1 MRRAVAAGVGLS
13 LASAAA
19 CRDGARSLGSTSE
32 QALLHADRLIG
43 SLSARFGPLEREP
56 AFRERRPR
64 LARAALAPSRAFNDR
79 SLWTGHDGRSRVL
92 EFAGHREG
100 ERYRMGVRAGA
111 PPPARPADYRALL
124 RLRALGSG
132 EYEWEGRD
140 ELAVGPLGAADL
152 DRALTALFLAA
163 EGTNG
168 AEARARAHA
177 ELPRSTAAL
186 GRLFSVQTLEPAP
199 AAGGGVTVSTIVTMR
214 TSDIAAEFPRWARYL
229 RKYIWPIRFRWTVY
243 DQAGGRWCE
252 GEGGDGRFGFRFR
265 LHGGHLAPL
274 QGVPRRIPARLLVRS
289 DVSTRM
295 GVFRVGVQKLEGEMN
310 VAQSQREKHLAV
322 RFRGT
327 PEWELPFL
335 LAPFVR
341 ASLRRPFE
349 GEGALFALAVREGD
363 GQTLIVRDYRL
374 AVKESWIVRWLGHLA
389 GTAMSDFWTGA
400 EEEAD
405 RFIGQSLEALRADVS
420 KLLSDATEAGSRP

>member
-1 MRRAVAAGVGLS
+1 MRRALAAALGLS

-19 CRDGARSLGSTSE
+19 CRDAARSLGSTSE
-32 QALLHADRLIG
+32 QALLHADGLIG

-56 AFRERRPR
+56 AFRERRPL

-79 SLWTGHDGRSRVL
+79 SLWTGQEGRSHVL

-100 ERYRMGVRAGA
+100 GGYRMGVRAGA

-140 ELAVGPLGAADL
+140 ELAVGPVGTADL

-163 EGTNG
+163 ERTSG

-177 ELPRSTAAL
+177 DLPLTTAAV
-186 GRLFSVQTLEPAP
+186 GRLFSLQALDLAP
-199 AAGGGVTVSTIVTMR
+199 AAGGGVTVSAVVTLR
-214 TSDIAAEFPRWARYL
+214 ASGIASEFPLWARYL
-229 RKYIWPIRFRWTVY
+229 RKYIWPIRFHWTVY
-243 DQAGGRWCE
+243 DEAGAPWWETEGR
-252 GEGGDGRFGFRFR
+252 DGRFGFRFR
-265 LHGGHLAPL
+265 LHGGHLTPL
-274 QGVPRRIPARLLVRS
+274 QGAPRRIPARLRVRS
-289 DVSTRM
+289 GVSTRM
-295 GVFRVGVQKLEGEMN
+295 GVFRVGVRALEAEMTL
-310 VAQSQREKHLAV
+310 AQALREKHFAV
-322 RFRGT
+322 RFRRA

-349 GEGALFALAVREGD
+349 GDGALFALAVREGD
-363 GQTLIVRDYRL
+363 GRTLIVRDYRL
-374 AVKESWIVRWLGHLA
+374 GVKESWIVRWLGRLA

-405 RFIGQSLEALRADVS
+405 RFTGQSLEALRADVS
-420 KLLSDATEAGSRP
+420 KLLSDATEAGSRH